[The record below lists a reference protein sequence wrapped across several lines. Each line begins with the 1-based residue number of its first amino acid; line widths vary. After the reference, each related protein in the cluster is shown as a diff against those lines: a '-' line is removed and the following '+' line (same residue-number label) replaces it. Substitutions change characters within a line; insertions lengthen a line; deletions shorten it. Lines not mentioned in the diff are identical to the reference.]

1 MGVGHE
7 RTCEMSQLNHK
18 FKEIIVALSREVDAE
33 VAGDIEKQSVFV
45 SPFIERIFVEA
56 GGKAARVVS
65 RDGADL
71 VEVEAKAQR
80 FLEAMVRQVTG
91 FEIKVFM
98 DNKRRDTGP
107 YHVGV
112 GDELVQRG
120 WMHDYGKGQV
130 AYSGPVLKLAK
141 LINDK
146 AGELY
151 KAAFNAKDAHFPAM
165 VDADTL
171 NKCGYFDSHPNAV
184 SFIGN
189 VVEDF
194 DAIEE
199 FRRAN
204 SCSEGAL
211 LPQREHVHID
221 GMCLNPAACFACYP
235 TLTGMDF
242 STGQCFTWL
251 GRVFRNESRNIKGL
265 ERLYEFNVREL
276 VFVGD
281 ENFVRSVRTKALL
294 LIEELAQFFDI
305 DCQVQ
310 TATDPFF
317 ATVSAAKK
325 FWQASQEVKSE
336 IKIPVLGNDGSMKRL
351 ACGSI
356 NLHGNFFGK
365 RFGFNASNGEPAHS
379 GCVGLGIER
388 WVLAAFT
395 QHGFDPMRW
404 PQAVGNTIF

>member
-1 MGVGHE
+1 MN
-7 RTCEMSQLNHK
+7 QQNHN
-18 FKEIIVALSREVDAE
+18 FKEIVLALPREVDHE
-33 VAGDIEKQSVFV
+33 VAADIEKESVFV
-45 SPFIERIFVEA
+45 SPFIERIFIDA
-56 GGKAARVVS
+56 DGKNARVVTRS
-65 RDGADL
+65 GADL
-71 VEVEAKAQR
+71 VEIEAKAQR
-80 FLEAMVRQVTG
+80 FLDVMVRQITG
-91 FEIKVFM
+91 FEIKVFV
-98 DNKRRDTGP
+98 DTKRKDTGP
-107 YHVGV
+107 YQVGV
-112 GDELVQRG
+112 NDELVKRG

-151 KAAFNAKDAHFPAM
+151 QAAFDAKEAHFPAM
-165 VDADTL
+165 IDADTL
-171 NKCGYFDSHPNAV
+171 HKCGYFDSHPNAV

-211 LPQREHVHID
+211 LPQRDHVHID
-221 GMCLNPAACFACYP
+221 GMCLNPAACFPCYP
-235 TLTGMDF
+235 TLQGMDF
-242 STGQCFTWL
+242 TKGQCFTWM
-251 GRVFRNESRNIKGL
+251 GRVFRYESRNINGL
-265 ERLYEFNVREL
+265 DRLYEFNVREL

-281 ENFVRSVRTKALL
+281 EDFVRSIRAKALPL
-294 LIEELAQFFDI
+294 VEELAGFFDI

-325 FWQASQEVKSE
+325 FWQASQEVKNE
-336 IKIPVLGNDGSMKRL
+336 IKIPALGNDGSVKQL

-365 RFGFNASNGEPAHS
+365 RFGFNAANGEAAQT

-388 WVLAAFT
+388 WVLACFT

-404 PQAVGNTIF
+404 PEAVRNVIFS

>member
-1 MGVGHE
+1 MNTH
-7 RTCEMSQLNHK
+7 NHQ
-18 FKEIIVALSREVDAE
+18 FNEIVLELPRAVDHE
-33 VAGDIEKQSVFV
+33 VAGDIEKESVFV
-45 SPFIERIFVEA
+45 SPYIDRIFVNA
-56 GGKAARVVS
+56 DGLTARVVT
-65 RDGADL
+65 RPGADL
-71 VEVEAKAQR
+71 VEIKEKAAR
-80 FLEAMVRQVTG
+80 FLEVMVKQVSG
-91 FEIKVFM
+91 FEIKVFI
-98 DNKRRDTGP
+98 DTKRKDTGP
-107 YHVGV
+107 YFTGV
-112 GDELVQRG
+112 NDELVKRG

-146 AGELY
+146 SGELY
-151 KAAFNAKDAHFPAM
+151 KAAFNAKDSHFPAM
-165 VDADTL
+165 IDADTL
-171 NKCGYFDSHPNAV
+171 HKCGYFDSHPNAV
-184 SFIGN
+184 TFVGN

-211 LPQREHVHID
+211 LPKQEHIHID
-221 GMCLNPAACFACYP
+221 GMCLNPAACFPCYP
-235 TLTGMDF
+235 TLTGQDF
-242 STGQCFTWL
+242 KEGQCYTWL
-251 GRVFRNESRNIKGL
+251 GRVFRYESRNINGL
-265 ERLYEFNVREL
+265 DRLYEFNVREL
-276 VFVGD
+276 VFVGS
-281 ENFVRSVRTKALL
+281 EEYVRSCRAKALP
-294 LIEELAQFFDI
+294 IVEELASFIDI

-325 FWQASQEVKSE
+325 FWQAAQEVKNE
-336 IKIPVLGNDGSMKRL
+336 IKIPALGNDGSQKML

-365 RFGFNASNGEPAHS
+365 RFGFTCENGEPAQT

-395 QHGFDPMRW
+395 QHGFDEMRW
-404 PQAVGNTIF
+404 PEAVRNNIFK

>member
-1 MGVGHE
+1 MNAH
-7 RTCEMSQLNHK
+7 NHQ
-18 FKEIIVALSREVDAE
+18 FKEIVVDLPREVDSE
-33 VAGDIEKQSVFV
+33 IAGDIEKESVFV
-45 SPFIERIFVEA
+45 SPFIDRIFVNA
-56 GGKAARVVS
+56 DGKTARVVTKA
-65 RDGADL
+65 GADL
-71 VEVEAKAQR
+71 PEIEAKAKR
-80 FLEAMVRQVTG
+80 FLEVMVKQVSG
-91 FEIKVFM
+91 FEIKVFI
-98 DNKRRDTGP
+98 DTKRKDSGP
-107 YHVGV
+107 YYTGV
-112 GDELVQRG
+112 NSELVKRG

-130 AYSGPVLKLAK
+130 AYSGPVLKLSQ
-141 LINDK
+141 LINEK

-151 KAAFNAKDAHFPAM
+151 RAAFDAKDSHFPAM

-171 NKCGYFDSHPNAV
+171 HKCGYFDSHPNAV
-184 SFIGN
+184 TFLGN

-211 LPQREHVHID
+211 IPKQDHIHID
-221 GMCLNPAACFACYP
+221 GMCLNPAACFPCYP
-235 TLTGMDF
+235 TLAGQDF
-242 STGQCFTWL
+242 EEGKAYTWL
-251 GRVFRNESRNIKGL
+251 GRVFRYESRNINGL
-265 ERLYEFNVREL
+265 DRLYEFNVREL
-276 VFVGD
+276 VFVGSED
-281 ENFVRSVRTKALL
+281 YVRGCRTKALPI
-294 LIEELAQFFDI
+294 IEQLASFIDI

-325 FWQASQEVKSE
+325 FWQAAQEVKNE
-336 IKIPVLGNDGSMKRL
+336 IKIPALSNDGTTKML

-365 RFGFNASNGEPAHS
+365 RFGFNCADGEPAQT

-395 QHGFDPMRW
+395 QHGFDEKRW
-404 PQAVGNTIF
+404 PQAVRDRIFS

>member
-1 MGVGHE
+1 MNQQYHNF
-7 RTCEMSQLNHK
+7 S
-18 FKEIIVALSREVDAE
+18 EISVALLREVDHE
-33 VAGDIEKQSVFV
+33 VAGDIEKESVFV
-45 SPFIERIFVEA
+45 SPFIERIFIDA
-56 GGKAARVVS
+56 DGKNARVVT
-65 RDGADL
+65 RAGADL
-71 VEVEAKAQR
+71 VEIEAKAKR
-80 FLEAMVRQVTG
+80 FLEVMVKQVTG
-91 FEIKVFM
+91 FEIKVFV
-98 DNKRRDTGP
+98 DTKRKDTGP

-112 GDELVQRG
+112 NDELVKRG
-120 WMHDYGKGQV
+120 WMYDYGKGQV

-146 AGELY
+146 SGELY
-151 KAAFNAKDAHFPAM
+151 KAAFDAKESHFPAM

-171 NKCGYFDSHPNAV
+171 HKCGYFDSHPNAV

-211 LPQREHVHID
+211 LPQRDHVHID
-221 GMCLNPAACFACYP
+221 GMCLNPAACFPCYP
-235 TLTGMDF
+235 TLKGMDF

-251 GRVFRNESRNIKGL
+251 GRVFRYESRNINGL
-265 ERLYEFNVREL
+265 DRLYEFNVREL

-281 ENFVRSVRTKALL
+281 EDYVRSVRAKALPVV
-294 LIEELAQFFDI
+294 EELASFFDI

-325 FWQASQEVKSE
+325 FWQASQEVKNE
-336 IKIPVLGNDGSMKRL
+336 IKIPALGNDGSVKQL

-365 RFGFNASNGEPAHS
+365 RFEFNTANGEPAQT

-388 WVLAAFT
+388 WVLACFT
-395 QHGFDPMRW
+395 QHGFDPLRW
-404 PQAVGNTIF
+404 PEAVRNVIFS